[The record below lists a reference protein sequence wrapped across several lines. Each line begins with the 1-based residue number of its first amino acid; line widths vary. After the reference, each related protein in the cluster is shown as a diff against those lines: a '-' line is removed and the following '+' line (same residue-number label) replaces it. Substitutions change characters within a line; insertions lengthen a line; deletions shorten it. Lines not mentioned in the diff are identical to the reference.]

1 MYLEVSCSPAEPF
14 NFTEQ
19 IYCLLKA
26 RSGLCIKTRI
36 LAAIKY
42 YPTLLKEKQTRDDD
56 KIKKGKNID
65 RQLFPQFIYGPKYNI
80 KVIMR
85 KIPVS

>member
-42 YPTLLKEKQTRDDD
+42 YPTLWKEKQSRDD
-56 KIKKGKNID
+56 KKRKARILID
-65 RQLFPQFIYGPKYNI
+65 NCFHNSYMVLNTI
-80 KVIMR
+80 
-85 KIPVS
+85 